1 MGLTHI
7 YCGNGKGK
15 TTAAMGLALRAAGA
29 GMRVHIVQLLKG
41 GETSE
46 LSALAMIPE
55 ITVSR
60 CDRNY
65 GFTFS
70 MTDSEKAAITDCHN
84 RLLSEA
90 ENLMRSGEIGVLIID
105 EFNAAY
111 KHGLLSAELADRI
124 VLEKNPETELV
135 LTGRE
140 PHGKF
145 LQAAD
150 YVSEINAVKHP
161 YSCGISAR
169 KGIEY

>member
-15 TTAAMGLALRAAGA
+15 TSAAMGLALRAAGA

-46 LSALAMIPE
+46 LNALAMIPE

-70 MTDSEKAAITDCHN
+70 MSDKEKSAVTDCHN
-84 RLLSEA
+84 RLMSEA
-90 ENLMRSGEIGVLIID
+90 ENLMRSGKIDVLIID

-111 KHGLLSAELADRI
+111 KYGLVETKLADRI
-124 VLEKNPETELV
+124 VLEKNPETELI

-140 PHGKF
+140 PHEKF

-150 YVSEINAVKHP
+150 YISEINEVKHP
-161 YSCGISAR
+161 YSCGIGAR

>member
-15 TTAAMGLALRAAGA
+15 TSSAMGLALRAAGA

-41 GETSE
+41 SETSE
-46 LSALAMIPE
+46 LNTLALIPN
-55 ITVSR
+55 ITVRR
-60 CDRNY
+60 CDKDY

-70 MTDSEKAAITDCHN
+70 MSSSEKLELTNCHD

-90 ENLMRSGEIGVLIID
+90 EKLMNNGEIDVLIID

-111 KHGLLSAELADRI
+111 KYELIDIELADRI
-124 VLEKNPETELV
+124 VCKKNPETELV
-135 LTGRE
+135 LTGRD
-140 PHGKF
+140 PHEKF

-150 YVSEINAVKHP
+150 YISEIKAVKHP
-161 YSCGISAR
+161 YSCGIGAR